1 MNSILSR
8 ANVRAFPMKNM
19 PLYSITILFG
29 FMLAAQL
36 QAQQI
41 PEEPPEQWSVSIRI
55 YGTTDQPER
64 DHFEISIKTNGTLP
78 ADVFARRPA
87 FYDKLNVAPKA
98 AEYKQK
104 LTEEMK
110 AKIYSSIRS
119 LIHNHRIDKESKPRV
134 EDGDSVEVTL
144 AAFDKKISV
153 VFHRSSTANEFRALI
168 EVLDSFLPKDFF
180 PKLNGEAEEFEKRKM
195 ILEFPTAGG
204 TGAGFVGK
212 KNGQFFAVT
221 NLHVLA
227 AVTEQRARSLSGT
240 DVSLSDTVYVI
251 GSRDIALIPIEWTG
265 PSLPLIS
272 GKSESQPKV
281 GDDVLAWLREPDSS
295 IFASKGKRLDGRKN
309 WRSNAF
315 DAKSFKHIA
324 DNYVEISNAYKAGNS
339 GSPIIFSRTGEVFAI
354 VAIIPANRY
363 FAARMDF
370 RETELAQVSW
380 KQIKEIGALER
391 SVQDSMSL
399 HDSALRVI
407 MHASYLTQLSGHDA
421 EAQVK
426 KLLASY
432 GLYKND
438 QVLRD
443 NANGLQAIIKDYSKC
458 IAEAEAASKKAPSI
472 GYLKDNLNGW
482 IKNAKLNLATHQ
494 EEIEAGRTA
503 VEIPPKKQ

>member
-1 MNSILSR
+1 MNHKTLYPIIIL
-8 ANVRAFPMKNM
+8 
-19 PLYSITILFG
+19 LG

-41 PEEPPEQWSVSIRI
+41 PEEPPEQWSVSIQI

-78 ADVFARRPA
+78 ADIFARRPA
-87 FYDKLNVAPKA
+87 FYDKLNVPPKV
-98 AEYKQK
+98 AEHKQK
-104 LTEEMK
+104 LIEKMQ
-110 AKIYSSIRS
+110 AKIYASIRS

-153 VFHRSSTANEFRALI
+153 AFHRSSTANEFRALI
-168 EVLDSFLPKDFF
+168 EVLDSFLPKDFL

-195 ILEFPTAGG
+195 ILEFPTEGG

-251 GSRDIALIPIEWTG
+251 GSRDVALIPIEWTG

-295 IFASKGKRLDGRKN
+295 IFASKGKLLDMRKKTRRLNGDLKN
-309 WRSNAF
+309 
-315 DAKSFKHIA
+315 HLE
-324 DNYVEISNAYKAGNS
+324 NYVEISAAYRPGNS
-339 GSPIIFSRTGEVFAI
+339 GSPIVFSRTGEVFAV
-354 VAIIPANRY
+354 VANMWTDPTKRY
-363 FAARMDF
+363 FPARLDF
-370 RETELAQVSW
+370 SKTELAQVSW
-380 KQIKEIGALER
+380 KQIKEFGALEE
-391 SVQDSMSL
+391 SLQASMSL
-399 HDSALRVI
+399 YDDAFHVI
-407 MHASYLTQLSGHDA
+407 MQTNYLQQLSGHDA
-421 EAQVK
+421 EAPVK

-432 GLYKND
+432 GLYEND
-438 QVLRD
+438 QVLRV

-458 IAEAEAASKKAPSI
+458 IAEAEAASKNAPSI

-503 VEIPPKKQ
+503 VEIPLKKQ